1 MEIVVYP
8 DPRLKIMSE
17 PVEKITEEFKEFLVE
32 KFYPLMKE
40 KDGMGLAAPQI
51 GINER
56 FFCFDTSHISDGIKR
71 FVINPEIIF
80 SSEEN
85 ATFEEGCLSVPEI
98 FAKVERSEKVRVR
111 YYNEKGELKEE
122 DLEGFNARVF
132 LHEYDHL
139 QGLLFIHRLSPVER
153 IKVNSGLKELKRR
166 YKNEN

>member
-1 MEIVVYP
+1 
-8 DPRLKIMSE
+8 
-17 PVEKITEEFKEFLVE
+17 
-32 KFYPLMKE
+32 
-40 KDGMGLAAPQI
+40 
-51 GINER
+51 
-56 FFCFDTSHISDGIKR
+56 
-71 FVINPEIIF
+71 
-80 SSEEN
+80 N

-98 FAKVERSEKVRVR
+98 FARVERSEKVRVR